1 MSDANSAFVGSIPKD
16 YDAGLGPNIFQD
28 YAAVM
33 AMRAAALH
41 PADVLEMA
49 AGTGIVSRQLRDSM
63 PGARLVVTDLNPPML
78 EVATAKF
85 APGEVEILQ
94 ANAMA
99 LPFED
104 GAFDMVVCQF
114 GVMFFPD
121 KVVSFR
127 EAARVLRPGGHYL
140 FSTWGTQDDNPFA
153 QIANAELHRAF
164 RRRAAGVHAGS
175 VLLRGPRGGARRSG
189 GGGVAGRDAR
199 CGAAHAA
206 GCRPGRVRA
215 RAGLRQSDDRGNPA
229 ARGRCRGGDRRC
241 ARRVDGAVRPRNGD
255 ADGDPHVPVPQSR
268 GMIRCG

>member
-1 MSDANSAFVGSIPKD
+1 METGHSAFVGSIPKD

-33 AMRAAALH
+33 ALRAAALQ
-41 PADVLEMA
+41 PANVLELA

-94 ANAMA
+94 ANAME

-104 GAFDMVVCQF
+104 GAFDLVVCQF

-140 FSTWGTQDDNPFA
+140 FSTWGTQDDNPYA
-153 QIANAELHRAF
+153 QVANAVLHSHFDGNPPRFMRVPFSYADPVAV
-164 RRRAAGVHAGS
+164 RDDLAAAGWREVTHEVVRRTKRIDDPAGFA
-175 VLLRGPRGGARRSG
+175 RGL
-189 GGGVAGRDAR
+189 V
-199 CGAAHAA
+199 C
-206 GCRPGRVRA
+206 
-215 RAGLRQSDDRGNPA
+215 GNPTI
-229 ARGRCRGGDRRC
+229 GEIQQRGGDAEAVIAEVRDALT
-241 ARRVDGAVRPRNGD
+241 ARFGPAMVMPLVI
-255 ADGDPHVPVPQSR
+255 HVFQCR
-268 GMIRCG
+268 KAGG

>member
-41 PADVLEMA
+41 PGHVLEMA

-99 LPFED
+99 LPFDD

-127 EAARVLRPGGHYL
+127 EVARVLRPGGHYL

-153 QIANAELHRAF
+153 QIANAVLHRHFDGAPPGF
-164 RRRAAGVHAGS
+164 MRVPFSYADPVAVRADLAAAGWPDVTHDVVRRTRRVVDPAGFA
-175 VLLRGPRGGARRSG
+175 RGL
-189 GGGVAGRDAR
+189 V
-199 CGAAHAA
+199 C
-206 GCRPGRVRA
+206 
-215 RAGLRQSDDRGNPA
+215 GNPTI
-229 ARGRCRGGDRRC
+229 GEIQQRGGDAEAVIADVRDALT
-241 ARRVDGAVRPRNGD
+241 ARFGPAMVMPMVIHMFQCRKAGG
-255 ADGDPHVPVPQSR
+255 
-268 GMIRCG
+268 